1 MFLPQLVQAET
12 CLENW
17 ACWRVEQLD
26 DRLEV
31 WVKNK
36 KPYVFSASLKLRTR
50 HLRNDQ
56 GSQRRYE
63 VSGVVPGNTDW
74 LALTL
79 YPTSAMARVHY
90 QDIFY
95 WVPGDANAQHNDE
108 VRYLVPFAK
117 GERYPLVQ
125 GFGGGWS
132 HSGASKYA
140 VDFAMPIGTP
150 VHAARGGVVVQ
161 TVSHHNR
168 GGSDRRYA
176 KYANYVIVLH
186 DDGTTGEYHH
196 LQQNGVVVEVEQV
209 VKAGDLLGYSG
220 NTGFSS
226 LPHLHFAVY
235 RPKPMGSFESL
246 PFQFEGDIAT
256 SRWWR

>member
-1 MFLPQLVQAET
+1 MLGRLIWQRIEAGLRVSCLFVCLMFLTQLVQAET

-79 YPTSAMARVHY
+79 YPTSTMARAYY

-108 VRYLVPFAK
+108 VRYLAPFAK

-196 LQQNGVVVEVEQV
+196 L
-209 VKAGDLLGYSG
+209 
-220 NTGFSS
+220 
-226 LPHLHFAVY
+226 
-235 RPKPMGSFESL
+235 
-246 PFQFEGDIAT
+246 
-256 SRWWR
+256 